1 MDKNQPTNSL
11 IVEDI
16 PVLAADRSEELEGPA
31 LSAAPL
37 RSQFGSELWGETAT
51 HRMRKNKRTKTIL
64 TYVGVGFVSFLV
76 FLYLSF
82 PFNVVNEVAVSKLNE
97 IFIQQRLPIRISIG
111 NFRPKFPLG
120 VNLEDIQV
128 SNVNDSSANVKIGK
142 ATASLN
148 VLPLF
153 IGRVDVDM
161 RLTQSGGS
169 LEVNVND
176 SIASLIKSARAS
188 NAHLPSGHVRAVFS
202 TFEIA
207 SFVSNALAFVR
218 SGNNP
223 ALQTIQAFLRTEVS
237 GQISGL
243 AKIDLPEAG
252 ESLEKAT
259 ADVDLKIGKAYFEMK
274 EETLAIP
281 RQEFSEARIKAK
293 LAKKTIEIPTETK
306 LVANDISISLSG
318 RMNLMDNLGVND
330 VKLNLGLVLKGK
342 IEENFKTLLPV
353 ILGCDISKISGGKM
367 NVELSGTLS
376 ALTCN

>member
-1 MDKNQPTNSL
+1 MDKNQPPNSL
-11 IVEDI
+11 IAEDI
-16 PVLAADRSEELEGPA
+16 PVLVADRGEVLEGPA

-37 RSQFGSELWGETAT
+37 RSQFGSELWGDTVG
-51 HRMRKNKRTKTIL
+51 HRVRKNKRTKKIL

-82 PFNVVNEVAVSKLNE
+82 PFNVVNEVVVSKLNE
-97 IFIQQRLPIRISIG
+97 NLIQQRLPIRISIG

-142 ATASLN
+142 AAVSLN
-148 VLPLF
+148 VLPLL
-153 IGRVDVDM
+153 IGRVDLDA

-176 SIASLIKSARAS
+176 SLASIVKNASSSSAR
-188 NAHLPSGHVRAVFS
+188 LPSGHVRIVFS

-207 SFVSNALAFVR
+207 SFVANALAFVR

-223 ALQTIQAFLRTEVS
+223 ALQTIQPFLRTEVS
-237 GQISGL
+237 GQISGV

-281 RQEFSEARIKAK
+281 RQEFSEARFKVK
-293 LAKKTIEIPTETK
+293 LVKKNIEIPAETK
-306 LVANDISISLSG
+306 LVANDISISISG

-330 VKLNLGLVLKGK
+330 VKLNLGLALKGK
-342 IEENFKTLLPV
+342 IEDNFKTLLPV

-367 NVELSGTLS
+367 NVELSGNLS